1 MASPS
6 PLDFYKQR
14 MRSVDRRRFLR
25 PMSSGE
31 IIDLATRC
39 YQVLAKP
46 VLRLTILPMLF
57 CYAGLIF
64 LQTFILPQLF
74 ETRSEAVSGQVA
86 EVMIAYCIAL
96 VVALPLFV
104 VGLAYSSGLTVRLVS
119 DFILGNE
126 VDIEKAKIAAAT
138 SGKAMIKL
146 LYGVFFRAAG
156 IILLAGLCLVA
167 SAYLESLG
175 LQENVIFLL
184 ASMASIGGLL
194 IGILAI
200 PIVLNMYAL
209 VPQAAVMEG
218 LAGKDAFQ
226 RSRALMKSV
235 RYHGNA
241 SSTTVGTWIVC
252 FFVFLGLNLGFGA
265 ILELINFSTTIQ
277 SALQLGSFSTVLVS
291 ALEMLPTF
299 LALWLI
305 APIWSTATTILY
317 FDRRVRLEAL
327 DIWLLA
333 DDVLKS
339 DRKTVLLS

>member
-1 MASPS
+1 M
-6 PLDFYKQR
+6 K
-14 MRSVDRRRFLR
+14 
-25 PMSSGE
+25 SGE

-74 ETRSEAVSGQVA
+74 ETRSEAISGQVA
-86 EVMIAYCIAL
+86 EVMVAYCIAL

-126 VDIEKAKIAAAT
+126 VDIEKAKVAAST
-138 SGKAMIKL
+138 SGKVMIKL

-156 IILLAGLCLVA
+156 VLLAAGLLIVA
-167 SAYLESLG
+167 SAYLESIG
-175 LQENVIFLL
+175 LEDNAVFLL
-184 ASMASIGGLL
+184 ASMASIGAIFVGLL
-194 IGILAI
+194 AV

-209 VPQAAVMEG
+209 VPQVAVVEN
-218 LAGKDAFQ
+218 LSGKEAFK
-226 RSRALMKSV
+226 RSQHLMKSV
-235 RYHGNA
+235 RYHGSA
-241 SSTTVGTWIVC
+241 SSTTVATWIVC

-265 ILELINFSTTIQ
+265 ILGLINFASSIQ
-277 SALQLGSFSTVLVS
+277 STLQLGSLSTVLVS